1 METTEQLIVEQL
13 KQGNEEAYKYL
24 YRHHYALLCHVASGY
39 VGDDFLAETLVGD
52 VIFHLW
58 EIRETLAVQ
67 TSLRSYLMRAVR
79 NRCLDYLASK
89 REKSEVAFSSLGGDE
104 EMKERY
110 IVSDDYPLGTLL
122 EQELEEEIRSA
133 IRRLPEMCRKV
144 FLMSRFGGKS
154 YEEIADAL
162 HPCAGICLDTG
173 HAHIA
178 GEDIPAFIAK
188 AGSLLIGTH
197 IADNNGKE
205 DQHLLPGFG
214 TIRWEDV
221 MKAFRTSGYRGFLNF
236 ECMFFSRNMPQLL
249 SSEIARLSLMIG
261 DWLLSL

>member
-1 METTEQLIVEQL
+1 MSAIFLNFALTHAEGSKMETTEQLIVEQL

-67 TSLRSYLMRAVR
+67 TSLRSYLMCAVR

-162 HPCAGICLDTG
+162 HISVNTVKYHVKTAL
-173 HAHIA
+173 A
-178 GEDIPAFIAK
+178 
-188 AGSLLIGTH
+188 SLRKDLG
-197 IADNNGKE
+197 
-205 DQHLLPGFG
+205 QYLLGLLLLF
-214 TIRWEDV
+214 
-221 MKAFRTSGYRGFLNF
+221 Y
-236 ECMFFSRNMPQLL
+236 CFS
-249 SSEIARLSLMIG
+249 
-261 DWLLSL
+261 